1 MGMKTC
7 MNILCGTT
15 SSAEWKTG
23 WSLRSG
29 ELANLCDKCGYAFE
43 QRMYCEE
50 FHSDDSGW
58 RNCFTCGKRLHCGCI
73 ASLSL
78 IELLDGGGVK
88 CIGCA
93 RNSASNSRWN
103 GGRCDKYELCTMT
116 ENIESIGN
124 HKGSHGG
131 NQLSISHNLNTN
143 TTLGMLKQEGLIF
156 PPSEAVVTAQP
167 LPSNKDTPSITGPWG
182 GGATWASTLAQTSMG
197 SFLNDRLD
205 VSSNKMQNRDDYE
218 SVAHPN
224 LNICLGG
231 PSGNLQFTSGT
242 IIDEKREPKKMSNA
256 FNQGFISPNI
266 VSSPSKLPYSPAPD
280 TSVSMMPPLR
290 VAKPPFEGRGRHQLL
305 PRYWPRIT
313 EQELQQISGDSNCT
327 ILPLFEKVLSASD
340 AGRIG
345 RLVLPKACAEAY
357 FPPISQPEGLPIK
370 IQDVKGKEWVFQFRF
385 WPNNNS
391 RMYVLEGVTPC
402 IQSLQLQAGDTVTFS
417 RKDPEGK
424 LVMGF
429 RKASNPSIQDLPVAN
444 GVSGLPQSM
453 KAPTDTHLNILSR
466 QSDSAGGNVYMH
478 NSENCGEPSE
488 EGLLPS
494 PMTTAEKKKGRN
506 IGAKSKRLLIDNQ
519 DVQALRL
526 TWEEVQG
533 MLRPPQNVKPSIVVV
548 DDFEFE
554 EYEEPP
560 VFGKPSVF
568 AAHSSGVIDQWAQC
582 DSCSKW
588 RRLPADFLLP
598 PKWTCAD
605 NAWDPTRCF
614 CSAPDELSPR
624 ELENFSNHGKDF
636 KKKKATMANRV
647 IQEQE
652 SSGLS
657 ALANAAVLGDNPNQP
672 GTSAVA
678 TTTKHPRHRPGC
690 SCIVCIQPPS
700 GKGKHKSTCTCTV
713 CMTVK
718 RRFKTLMMRKKKRQ
732 TDQEAEMV
740 LKSHQKLNF
749 SGEDDKLSNENQKLH
764 PEIDS
769 LQTELAQTGDEGQ
782 DLTSGLGDS
791 GSGLDLNFRPD
802 REQDSKMGN
811 GQASFTNV
819 LQLAGVPLDTYM
831 KENGLNCLTP
841 KEQASSEAQPE
852 QVGGVIEGEDPV
864 SQASAEQAK
873 PSDGSCESENANKQQ
888 DDPQ

>member
-29 ELANLCDKCGYAFE
+29 ELANLCDKCGYGAIFVMGHLKINSLRFQYKGRVVYIRPTCHIRKPLRHPFEASGYAFE

-50 FHSDDSGW
+50 FHTDDSGW
-58 RNCFTCGKRLHCGCI
+58 RNCHTCGK
-73 ASLSL
+73 
-78 IELLDGGGVK
+78 
-88 CIGCA
+88 
-93 RNSASNSRWN
+93 RWN

-116 ENIESIGN
+116 ENIESISN
-124 HKGSHGG
+124 HKDSHGG
-131 NQLSISHNLNTN
+131 NQLSMSHNLNAN
-143 TTLGMLKQEGLIF
+143 ATLGMLKQEGLIF
-156 PPSEAVVTAQP
+156 PPSEPMVTAQP
-167 LPSNKDTPSITGPWG
+167 IPSIKDTPAITGPWRG
-182 GGATWASTLAQTSMG
+182 AATWASTLAQTSMG
-197 SFLNDRLD
+197 SFLNERLD
-205 VSSNKMQNRDDYE
+205 VSSNKLQSRDDYE

-242 IIDEKREPKKMSNA
+242 FIDEKKEPKKMSNA
-256 FNQGFISPNI
+256 FNQGFLSPNN
-266 VSSPSKLPYSPAPD
+266 VPTPSKSPYSPAPD
-280 TSVSMMPPLR
+280 TS
-290 VAKPPFEGRGRHQLL
+290 
-305 PRYWPRIT
+305 
-313 EQELQQISGDSNCT
+313 
-327 ILPLFEKVLSASD
+327 VLSASD

-402 IQSLQLQAGDTVTFS
+402 IQSMQLQAGDTVTFS

-424 LVMGF
+424 LIMGF
-429 RKASNPSIQDLPVAN
+429 RKASNSSIQDLPVAN
-444 GVSGLPQSM
+444 GGSGLPQSM
-453 KAPTDTHLNILSR
+453 KGPTDTHLNIN
-466 QSDSAGGNVYMH
+466 SAGGNVYMH
-478 NSENCGEPSE
+478 NSEKSPSE

-605 NAWDPTRCF
+605 NAWDPTRCL

-624 ELENFSNHGKDF
+624 ELENFSNHGKDS
-636 KKKKATMANRV
+636 KKKKATMVNRV

-657 ALANAAVLGDNPNQP
+657 ALANAAVLGDNPNEP
-672 GTSAVA
+672 GTSAIA

-732 TDQEAEMV
+732 SDQEAEMV

-749 SGEDDKLSNENQKLH
+749 SGGDDKFSIENHKLH
-764 PEIDS
+764 LENDS

-782 DLTSGLGDS
+782 DLTSGLGDNA
-791 GSGLDLNFRPD
+791 SGLDLNFRPD
-802 REQDSKMGN
+802 REQDLKIGN
-811 GQASFTNV
+811 GEASFTNV

-831 KENGLNCLTP
+831 KENGLNCLTT
-841 KEQASSEAQPE
+841 KEQASSEAQPPE
-852 QVGGVIEGEDPV
+852 PVAGEIEGGDPV

-873 PSDGSCESENANKQQ
+873 PSDGNCESENANKQQ
-888 DDPQ
+888 GDPQ